1 MDTGPPEPGVA
12 PGAARA
18 AAPVSLA
25 TRVGVRDRR
34 TPGRLFRK
42 YVVVFVALV
51 SGALLTSGLVQFAF
65 SYQENQ
71 TALIDLQREKAAGAA
86 VRIEQF
92 VKDIEHQLAG
102 AIPAQPGGSAVAP
115 AQLRS
120 DYEWLLHQ
128 APAITEIAY
137 LDASGREQLR
147 VSRVAM
153 TVEGS
158 RADYSGDPKFVEA
171 TAGRTYF
178 SPVYFRLGSEPYMTI
193 ALADRGPDAGVIV
206 AEVNLKFI
214 WEVVSGINVGRA
226 GYAYVVDSEGRLIA
240 HPDISLVLQRPD
252 LSGLPQVR
260 AAQAPTGQ
268 APEELTIARDL
279 RGQQVLTARA
289 PIDPLGWSAFVEQ
302 PLEEAY
308 APLYASILR
317 TAVLLLVG
325 LGLAVLASLVLAR
338 RMVRPIQ
345 ALQAGAT
352 RIGAGALDQRIEVG
366 TGDEVE
372 ELAGAFNRMAAQ
384 LRESYG
390 TLEQKVEE
398 RTRGL
403 AEALG
408 QLRALGEVSQAVN
421 SSLDLQEV
429 LTTIV
434 ARAVQLSG
442 TDGGSIYE
450 FDAATQEFE
459 LRATHGMSQD
469 LIAAIHQQRVRLG
482 DSVVGQAAMRR
493 AAVQVPDVRAQ
504 PGDALSGAL
513 ERAGLRA
520 LLVVPLLREDQ
531 IVGALVV
538 RRSQPGAFQPET
550 VDVLRTFAAQSVLA
564 IQNARLFQ
572 ELEHKSR
579 QLELASRHK
588 SQFLANMSHELR
600 TPLNAVLGYT
610 ELILDGIYGEA
621 PDRIREVLE
630 RVDKS
635 GHHLLGL
642 INDVLDLSK
651 IEAGQLVLSVSE
663 YSLADVVQTVF
674 AAMEPLAAEKRL
686 GLTVSLADDLPAG
699 LGDERRV
706 AQVLLNL
713 IGNAI
718 KFTDTGE
725 VSIRAGTSDGAFR
738 VSVTDTGP
746 GIAEGDQQ
754 RIFHEF
760 QQVDGSSTRHKGG
773 TGLGLAIAR
782 RIVELHGGKLWV
794 ESTPGAGSTFSF
806 TLPVRVVQRTAVL
819 V

>member
-1 MDTGPPEPGVA
+1 VTRLPE
-12 PGAARA
+12 
-18 AAPVSLA
+18 
-25 TRVGVRDRR
+25 RR

-42 YVVVFVALV
+42 YAVVFVALV

-65 SYQENQ
+65 SYQETQ

-92 VKDIEHQLAG
+92 VKEIEHQLAG
-102 AIPAQPGGSAVAP
+102 AIPAQPEGRSVAP

-128 APAITEIAY
+128 APAITEVAY
-137 LDASGREQLR
+137 LDASGHEQLR
-147 VSRVAM
+147 VSRLAM
-153 TVEGS
+153 TVEAGGV
-158 RADYSGDPKFVEA
+158 DYAGDPKFLEPS
-171 TAGRTYF
+171 AGRTYF

-193 ALADRGPDAGVIV
+193 AVADRGPDAGVVV

-214 WEVVSGINVGRA
+214 WEVVSRINIGAA
-226 GYAYVVDSEGRLIA
+226 GYAYVVDSDGRLIA

-260 AAQAPTGQ
+260 AAQARV
-268 APEELTIARDL
+268 PEEPTIARDL

-289 PIDPLGWSAFVEQ
+289 PIVPLGWSAFVEQ

-317 TAVLLLVG
+317 TTVLLLVG

-338 RMVRPIQ
+338 RMVKPIQ
-345 ALQAGAT
+345 ALTAGTT

-366 TGDEVE
+366 TGDELD
-372 ELAGAFNRMAAQ
+372 ELGAAFNHMAAQ

-390 TLEQKVEE
+390 TLEDNVTE

-408 QLRALGEVSQAVN
+408 HVRALGEVSQAVN

-442 TDGGSIYE
+442 TDGGWIYE
-450 FDAATQEFE
+450 FDATAQDFE
-459 LRATHGMSQD
+459 LRATHRISPE
-469 LIAAIHQQRVRLG
+469 LIDAIHQQRARLG
-482 DSVVGQAAMRR
+482 NSVVGR
-493 AAVQVPDVRAQ
+493 AAVQRAAIQVPDLRDE
-504 PGDALSGAL
+504 PGDALSDAL

-520 LLVVPLLREDQ
+520 LLAVPLLRENQ

-538 RRSQPGAFQPET
+538 LRSHLGAFQPDT
-550 VDVLRTFAAQSVLA
+550 VDLLQTFAAQSVLA
-564 IQNARLFQ
+564 IHNARLFQ

-579 QLELASRHK
+579 QLELASHHK

-600 TPLNAVLGYT
+600 TPLNAILGYT
-610 ELILDGIYGEA
+610 ELILDGIYGET
-621 PDRIREVLE
+621 PQRVRDVLE

-651 IEAGQLVLSVSE
+651 IEAGQLVLSLNE
-663 YSLADVVQTVF
+663 YSLPDVVQTVF
-674 AAMEPLAAEKRL
+674 AAMDPLAAEKRL
-686 GLTVSLADDLPAG
+686 ALTLTLADDLPVG
-699 LGDERRV
+699 IGDERRV
-706 AQVLLNL
+706 AQVLMNL
-713 IGNAI
+713 IGNAV
-718 KFTDTGE
+718 KFTDAGE
-725 VSIRAGTSDGAFR
+725 VSVHVATSDGALL
-738 VSVTDTGP
+738 VSVSDTGP
-746 GIAEGDQQ
+746 GIAEADQQ
-754 RIFHEF
+754 RIFGEF
-760 QQVDGSSTRHKGG
+760 QQVDGSSTRHTGG
-773 TGLGLAIAR
+773 TGLGLSIAR

-794 ESTPGAGSTFSF
+794 KSTPRAGSTFSF
-806 TLPVRVVQRTAVL
+806 TLPVRVAQRTAVRI
-819 V
+819 

>member
-1 MDTGPPEPGVA
+1 MDTGPPASAVA
-12 PGAARA
+12 PEGARSVASA
-18 AAPVSLA
+18 GLA
-25 TRVGVRDRR
+25 SGVRVRDRR
-34 TPGRLFRK
+34 TPGRLAHK
-42 YVVVFVALV
+42 YAVVFVALV
-51 SGALLTSGLVQFAF
+51 SGALLTSGFVQFAF
-65 SYQENQ
+65 SYQETQ

-92 VKDIEHQLAG
+92 VNDIEHQLAG
-102 AIPAQPGGSAVAP
+102 AIPAQPAGSAVAP
-115 AQLRS
+115 GQLRS

-128 APAITEIAY
+128 APAITEVAY

-158 RADYSGDPKFVEA
+158 GADYSADPKFEESS
-171 TAGRTYF
+171 AGRTYF
-178 SPVYFRLGSEPYMTI
+178 SPVYFRLGYEPYMTI

-214 WEVVSGINVGRA
+214 WDVVSRINVGRA

-252 LSGLPQVR
+252 LSVLPQVR
-260 AAQAPTGQ
+260 AAQPRMGQ
-268 APEELTIARDL
+268 ASEELTIAHDL
-279 RGQQVLTARA
+279 GGQQVLTARA
-289 PIDPLGWSAFVEQ
+289 PIDPPGWSAFVEQ
-302 PLEEAY
+302 PLAEAY

-317 TAVLLLVG
+317 NLVLLLVG
-325 LGLAVLASLVLAR
+325 LGLAVLASLILAR

-345 ALQAGAT
+345 ALQAGVT
-352 RIGAGALDQRIEVG
+352 RIGGGALDQRIEVG
-366 TGDEVE
+366 TGDELE
-372 ELAGAFNRMAAQ
+372 ELAVAFNRMATR
-384 LRESYG
+384 LGESYSS
-390 TLEQKVEE
+390 LEQKVDE

-408 QLRALGEVSQAVN
+408 RLRALGEVSQAVN

-450 FDAATQEFE
+450 FDASTQQFE
-459 LRATHGMSQD
+459 LRATHGMSRD
-469 LIAAIHQQRVRLG
+469 LIAAIDQQRVLT
-482 DSVVGQAAMRR
+482 
-493 AAVQVPDVRAQ
+493 VQ
-504 PGDALSGAL
+504 
-513 ERAGLRA
+513 LR
-520 LLVVPLLREDQ
+520 REDR
-531 IVGALVV
+531 ILGALVV
-538 RRSQPGAFQPET
+538 WRSQPGAFQPDT
-550 VDVLRTFAAQSVLA
+550 VDLLQTFAGQSVLA

-600 TPLNAVLGYT
+600 TPLNAILGYT
-610 ELILDGIYGEA
+610 ELILDGIYGET
-621 PDRIREVLE
+621 PERVRDVLV

-651 IEAGQLVLSVSE
+651 IEAGQLILSVSE

-674 AAMEPLAAEKRL
+674 TAMEPLAAENRL
-686 GLTVSLADDLPAG
+686 GLAVTMADDLPLG
-699 LGDERRV
+699 VGDERRIT
-706 AQVLLNL
+706 QVLMNL

-718 KFTDTGE
+718 KFTDAGE
-725 VSIRAGTSDGAFR
+725 VRVRAGASDDVFLL
-738 VSVTDTGP
+738 SVTDTGP
-746 GIAEGDQQ
+746 GIAEADQQ
-754 RIFHEF
+754 RIFNEF
-760 QQVDGSSTRHKGG
+760 QQADGSSTRDKGG
-773 TGLGLAIAR
+773 TGLGLSIAR
-782 RIVELHGGKLWV
+782 RILELHGGKLSV
-794 ESTPGAGSTFSF
+794 ESMPGAGSTFTV
-806 TLPVRVVQRTAVL
+806 TLPVRVVQRSPV
-819 V
+819 VV